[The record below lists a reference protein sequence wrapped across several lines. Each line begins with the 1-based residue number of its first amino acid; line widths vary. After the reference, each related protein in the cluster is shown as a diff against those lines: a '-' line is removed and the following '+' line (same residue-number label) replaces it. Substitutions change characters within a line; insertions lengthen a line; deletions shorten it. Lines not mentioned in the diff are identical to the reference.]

1 MVSGSV
7 ASVLHGE
14 PRSTQDVDVV
24 IAPTLPNLRTFV
36 GLVRT
41 DCYVNPES
49 AEEAL
54 KERSMFNI
62 VDLDSGW
69 KADLILRK
77 ERAFSAAEFERRRR
91 VDLMGIH
98 VSVVSPEDSILSKLE
113 WAKET
118 GSARQ
123 LRDAQSI
130 VRVQGARLDL
140 DYLRRWARELGVDE
154 PLQRLLE
161 QIEED
166 Q

>member
-1 MVSGSV
+1 MISGSV

-24 IAPTLPNLRTFV
+24 IAPTPAELRAFV
-36 GLVRT
+36 ELVRP

-62 VDLDSGW
+62 VDLSSGW

-77 ERAFSAAEFERRRR
+77 ERAFSVVEFERRKR
-91 VDLMGIH
+91 VNLMGSH
-98 VSVVSPEDSILSKLE
+98 MSVVSPEDSILSKLE

-118 GSARQ
+118 GSERQ
-123 LRDAQSI
+123 LRDAHGI
-130 VRVQGARLDL
+130 VRVQGASLDL
-140 DYLRRWARELGVDE
+140 EYLRRWARELGVDE
-154 PLQRLLE
+154 PLRKLLE
-161 QIEED
+161 QIEGD